1 MVVAA
6 SHVFLIF
13 WDIAIFNIIQFI
25 YSIYYE
31 KRSEPIK
38 TLCKKNHLCLIGQKY
53 LQPSTTV
60 ILNIIIVYYKILRMC
75 ILGYIL
81 KNVLFGYKFDY
92 AWCIKH

>member
-6 SHVFLIF
+6 LHVFLIF

-31 KRSEPIK
+31 KRSETIK
-38 TLCKKNHLCLIGQKY
+38 TPRKKNNLCLIRQKY

-60 ILNIIIVYYKILRMC
+60 ILNTIVFYK
-75 ILGYIL
+75 Y
-81 KNVLFGYKFDY
+81 
-92 AWCIKH
+92 